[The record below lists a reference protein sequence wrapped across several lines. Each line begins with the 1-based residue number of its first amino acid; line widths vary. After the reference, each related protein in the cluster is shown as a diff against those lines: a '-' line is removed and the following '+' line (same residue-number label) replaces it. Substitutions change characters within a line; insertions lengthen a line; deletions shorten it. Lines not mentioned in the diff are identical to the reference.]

1 MFGVTNYLEFVLAVI
16 LFLCI
21 PGPGNLALVT
31 STTKGGK
38 LGGMAATLGI
48 MTGDQVL
55 LWLAVA
61 GAAALLGA
69 NPFVFNLVQFS
80 GAAYLI
86 WLGWRLMFYKIGDA
100 AVIQIRPA
108 DYFQQ
113 SFFITLF
120 NPKAIVF
127 YMAFLPLFIDPAN
140 HHGMVTFASLA
151 LTVATL
157 TFIYGFILVMMAYYL
172 SERIQSSPA
181 MSVRMHKIAGV
192 CLVGFGIKLAFSR

>member
-61 GAAALLGA
+61 GVAAILAA
-69 NPFVFNLVQFS
+69 NPLVFDVVQFF
-80 GAAYLI
+80 GAGYLV
-86 WLGWRLMFYKIGDA
+86 WLGWRLMIYKIGDA

-113 SFFITLF
+113 SFFITLL

-127 YMAFLPLFIDPAN
+127 YMAFLPLFIDSAN

-151 LTVATL
+151 LTVAAL
-157 TFIYGFILVMMAYYL
+157 TFIYGLILVMMTYYL
-172 SERIQSSPA
+172 AERMQSSP
-181 MSVRMHKIAGV
+181 SLTVRMHKIAGI